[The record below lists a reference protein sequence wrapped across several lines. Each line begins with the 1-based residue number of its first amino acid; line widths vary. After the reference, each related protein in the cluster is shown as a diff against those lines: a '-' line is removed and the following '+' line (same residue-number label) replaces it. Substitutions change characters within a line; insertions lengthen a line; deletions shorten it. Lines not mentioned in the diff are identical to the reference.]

1 MDDQQLR
8 HDLEKLRA
16 ELHRTESLD
25 ENQREMLR
33 TLAAD
38 IEDLLGRKTNHPQHY
53 KGLRERLREAVAELE
68 ASHPRTTLMMRQ
80 VIDSLAY
87 LGI

>member
-8 HDLEKLRA
+8 NDLEKLHA
-16 ELHRTESLD
+16 ELQQTKSLD

-33 TLAAD
+33 TLAND
-38 IEDLLGRKTNHPQHY
+38 IEELLGREENHPQQY
-53 KGLRERLREAVAELE
+53 KGLRKRLREAVAELE